1 MGVAQIDNGYA
12 AFDAQIVNRS
22 ILAERVSR
30 TFVSESG
37 GITSL
42 PEAFQA
48 VQLISLSGDLDYV
61 WEYISTNSTGGVLV
75 KGIAETK
82 FHTQAAASTPYGAKI
97 IDFCSKLSF
106 VKDTFALTNEQL
118 ADVLGSGR
126 KSVHNWM
133 NNSNRPNKT
142 KAKRILTLDNL
153 ANLWIDRGYS
163 VDRDI
168 LLAQTQSG
176 SSLLEILTKED
187 LDKDLVLFH
196 GASLFLEQE
205 SYLELEDPFA

>member
-12 AFDAQIVNRS
+12 AFDAQVINRS
-22 ILAERVSR
+22 ILTERVSR
-30 TFVSESG
+30 TFISESG

-42 PEAFQA
+42 PEVFQT
-48 VQLISLSGDLDYV
+48 VQSISLSGDLDYV
-61 WEYISTNSTGGVLV
+61 WEYVSTNSTGGVLV

-82 FHTQAAASTPYGAKI
+82 FHTQAASTPCGATI
-97 IDFCSKLSF
+97 IDFGSKLNF

-118 ADVLGSGR
+118 SDVLRSGR

-133 NNSNRPNKT
+133 NNLNRPNKT

-153 ANLWIDRGYS
+153 ANLWGDRGYS

-168 LLAQTQSG
+168 LLAQSQSG
-176 SSLLEILTKED
+176 NSLLEILAQED

-196 GASLFLEQE
+196 GASLYLEQG